1 MAAKLINGKILAEQ
15 HMEILRAQVLLHI
28 KEKNRAPALAVILV
42 GNDPASHIYVN
53 NKRRACENIGIRSI
67 YLPLPETVSEVE
79 LIQVIQT
86 LNQDAKIDGILLQV
100 PLPKHIETDK
110 VLACII
116 PSKDVDGFHPLNM
129 GLLALG
135 KPHLRPC
142 TPFGIIKML
151 ESIPVSLRGKHA
163 VIVGASNIVGK
174 PLFFELLMKGI
185 TVTLCHRAT
194 IDISAHIAKAD
205 IVISAAGSVHLIRGE
220 WIKEHAIVIDVG
232 MNRLPDGSLT
242 GDVEFEAA
250 RQRAAWITPVP
261 GGVGPMTVCM
271 LLQNTLLAT
280 QPEPHPIA
288 ALS

>member
-1 MAAKLINGKILAEQ
+1 MVAKLINGKTLAEQ
-15 HMEILRAQVLLHI
+15 HMEILRAQVLTHI

-42 GNDPASHIYVN
+42 GNDPASHIYVS
-53 NKRRACENIGIRSI
+53 NKRRACEHIGIRSV
-67 YLPLPETVSEVE
+67 YVPLPETVSEIE
-79 LIQVIQT
+79 LIQTIQA
-86 LNQDAKIDGILLQV
+86 LNQDAEIDGVLLQV
-100 PLPKHIETDK
+100 PLPAHIETDK
-110 VLACII
+110 MLACIA

-142 TPFGIIKML
+142 TPFGIIKIL

-163 VIVGASNIVGK
+163 VIIGASNIVGK

-194 IDISAHIAKAD
+194 IDISTHITKAD
-205 IVISAAGSVHLIRGE
+205 IVISAAGSAHLIRGE
-220 WIKEHAIVIDVG
+220 WIKDNAIVIDVG
-232 MNRLPDGSLT
+232 MNRLPDGTLT

-250 RQRAAWITPVP
+250 KQRAAWITPVP

-271 LLQNTLLAT
+271 LLHNTVLAT
-280 QPEPHPIA
+280 QPAPYPVA
-288 ALS
+288 TLL